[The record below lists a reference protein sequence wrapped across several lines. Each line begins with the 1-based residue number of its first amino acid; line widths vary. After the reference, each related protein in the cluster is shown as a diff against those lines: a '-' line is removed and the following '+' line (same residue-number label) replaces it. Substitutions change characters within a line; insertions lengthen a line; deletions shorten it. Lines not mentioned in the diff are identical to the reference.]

1 MSTLKLS
8 GKNAIV
14 TGGSRGIGKGVV
26 LTLATNGADIAF
38 NHYRDNDRAAATV
51 KEVEALGRKAFCAEC
66 DVSSPA
72 AVRDFYAKAVAA
84 LGQIDILVNNAG
96 HNITEAF
103 EDISEES
110 YDRMIDVHVKGTF
123 FMTQSV
129 YRDMK
134 KRGAGRIIN
143 VTSQLAYKGAG
154 TLTHYCAAKGANAT
168 FTRALALE
176 CAGTGILVN
185 AVAPGVTNTDLLT
198 PLATALL
205 DTLKQ
210 AIPLHRFADVD
221 EITPAVLLLAS
232 PEGSF
237 FHGTCIS
244 PNGGEVML

>member
-1 MSTLKLS
+1 MVEKNLA

-14 TGGSRGIGKGVV
+14 TGGSRGIGRGIAIS
-26 LTLATNGADIAF
+26 LASRGA
-38 NHYRDNDRAAATV
+38 NV
-51 KEVEALGRKAFCAEC
+51 AFCHYNDDAKAAQTVNELQDYGVSSYTASC
-66 DVSSPA
+66 DVS
-72 AVRDFYAKAVAA
+72 AVDEINSFYKASVTE

-96 HNITEAF
+96 HNITENF
-103 EDISEES
+103 EDISEQS
-110 YDRMIDVHVKGTF
+110 FDRMISVHQKGTF
-123 FMTQSV
+123 FMTQAV

-134 KRGAGRIIN
+134 KRGEGRIIN
-143 VTSQLAYKGAG
+143 VTSQLAYKGAP

-198 PLATALL
+198 PLADELL
-205 DTLKQ
+205 DTLKA
-210 AIPLHRFADVD
+210 AIPLNRFADVD
-221 EITPAVLLLAS
+221 EIAPAVAFLAG

>member
-1 MSTLKLS
+1 MVEKNLA

-14 TGGSRGIGKGVV
+14 TGGSRGIGRGIA
-26 LTLATNGADIAF
+26 TSLAARGA
-38 NHYRDNDRAAATV
+38 NV
-51 KEVEALGRKAFCAEC
+51 AFCHYNDDAKAAQTVSELEDHGVKSYAASC
-66 DVSSPA
+66 DVS
-72 AVRDFYAKAVAA
+72 AVDEIRSFYHAVVNE

-96 HNITEAF
+96 HNITENF
-103 EDISEES
+103 EDISEKS
-110 YDRMIDVHVKGTF
+110 FDRMISVHQKGTF
-123 FMTQSV
+123 FMTQAV
-129 YRDMK
+129 YKDMK
-134 KRGAGRIIN
+134 RRGEGRIIN
-143 VTSQLAYKGAG
+143 VTSQLAYKGAP

-198 PLATALL
+198 PLADELL
-205 DTLKQ
+205 DTLKA
-210 AIPLHRFADVD
+210 AIPLNRFADVA
-221 EITPAVLLLAS
+221 EIAPAVAFLAG

>member
-1 MSTLKLS
+1 MVEKNLA

-14 TGGSRGIGKGVV
+14 TGGSRGIGRGIAIS
-26 LTLATNGADIAF
+26 LASRGA
-38 NHYRDNDRAAATV
+38 NV
-51 KEVEALGRKAFCAEC
+51 AFCHYNDDAKAAQTVTELQDYGVSSYTASC
-66 DVSSPA
+66 DVS
-72 AVRDFYAKAVAA
+72 AVDEINSFYKASVTE

-96 HNITEAF
+96 HNITENF
-103 EDISEES
+103 EDISEQS
-110 YDRMIDVHVKGTF
+110 FDRMISVHQKGTF
-123 FMTQSV
+123 FMTQAV

-134 KRGAGRIIN
+134 KRGEGRIIN
-143 VTSQLAYKGAG
+143 VTSQLAYKGAP

-198 PLATALL
+198 PLADELL
-205 DTLKQ
+205 DTLKA
-210 AIPLHRFADVD
+210 AIPLNRFADVD
-221 EITPAVLLLAS
+221 EIAPAVAFLAG

-244 PNGGEVML
+244 PNGGEVMP